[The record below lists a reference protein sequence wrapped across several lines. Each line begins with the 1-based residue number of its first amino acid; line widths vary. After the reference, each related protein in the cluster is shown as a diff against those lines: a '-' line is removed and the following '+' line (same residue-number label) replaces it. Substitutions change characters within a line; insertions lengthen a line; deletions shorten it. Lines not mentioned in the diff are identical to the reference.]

1 MELWFKS
8 LNEVSE
14 KYNDLEF
21 ILPIHPNPNVY
32 KHKKILNKNIK
43 VVDPLSH
50 EELINV
56 LLECRFVIS
65 DSGGIQEEATFLN
78 KKTIVCRKTTER
90 PEGINS
96 GHLYLCPTPN
106 LLNDYVYKINED
118 YYINNKCP
126 YGDGH
131 SSEKIVNILKNGNS
145 NT

>member
-78 KKTIVCRKTTER
+78 KKTIF
-90 PEGINS
+90 
-96 GHLYLCPTPN
+96 
-106 LLNDYVYKINED
+106 
-118 YYINNKCP
+118 
-126 YGDGH
+126 
-131 SSEKIVNILKNGNS
+131 ILKN
-145 NT
+145 